1 MTGAPVNESLE
12 ETRRYVRRK
21 RIFYTTLG
29 DLGLSPFNDGYAD
42 FLV

>member
-1 MTGAPVNESLE
+1 VNEPLE

-21 RIFYTTLG
+21 RIFYTILG
-29 DLGLSPFNDGYAD
+29 DLGLSPLDDGYAD